1 MYTCYLSTINN
12 NNSENCIFTS
22 NYYKLTLFRI
32 KELSTI
38 VLKGLRGAFNC
49 SPNMRTLSPL
59 NSRIA
64 NVSFSSLDKRKCV
77 QKIFQISLRI
87 KFCKIIINKN
97 VVYHLNYQRQIK
109 FTKKSWL
116 EQKKFLRINI
126 STANHVHENLLNRIV
141 DIWDHLT
148 LDTLCNFLWN
158 SLQQLLAGT
167 N

>member
-1 MYTCYLSTINN
+1 MLSFWRVWGGPLI
-12 NNSENCIFTS
+12 
-22 NYYKLTLFRI
+22 
-32 KELSTI
+32 
-38 VLKGLRGAFNC
+38 G
-49 SPNMRTLSPL
+49 PPL
-59 NSRIA
+59 NKCKFLA

-77 QKIFQISLRI
+77 QKIFWISLRI

-116 EQKKFLRINI
+116 EQKKFLIINI

-148 LDTLCNFLWN
+148 LGINLIGHLRSFNPWYTM
-158 SLQQLLAGT
+158 QLSVELIAATSGG
-167 N
+167 NQLNA